1 MSRAYSGAA
10 REGCLILISRCP
22 IELARFEGI
31 TQRWSV
37 ISVLL
42 GSVAPNDLVAMIAG
56 HGNTII
62 AALEKEASEFVL
74 ALHDDVIQSVA
85 GICLV
90 GEEIDMLYG
99 AILNQYQGDM
109 VLLANLGTTPGM
121 LAKTRRRSKNG

>member
-10 REGCLILISRCP
+10 MEGCLILISRCP

-90 GEEIDMLYG
+90 GEEIDMLDRKSTR
-99 AILNQYQGDM
+99 LN
-109 VLLANLGTTPGM
+109 
-121 LAKTRRRSKNG
+121 SSH